1 MRTLIGIDFSLNSP
15 AFCSLR
21 GNHFRWVSLTRSDRS
36 EESLKKSK
44 NKPFAFFSD
53 VDGFEL
59 MFMNKEKMPDDYTER
74 ERIKIDYFSDLVE
87 RFWGSVKTHINPEDD
102 VFIAIEGLS
111 FASNGNALIDIS
123 MATALLRKKIV
134 DQVGSSNFFVFSPT
148 SVKKFAIKGNAKK
161 DQLYEALINTEMVE
175 TNLSYFTNILNDNKG
190 EWITSSGNVNKPL
203 DDIIDATWICLF
215 LDERLKED

>member
-1 MRTLIGIDFSLNSP
+1 LRTLIGIDFSLNSP
-15 AFCSLR
+15 AFCSFR
-21 GNHFRWVSLTRSDRS
+21 DNHFRWGSLTRSDRS

-53 VDGFEL
+53 IDEFDLV
-59 MFMNKEKMPDDYTER
+59 FMGKEKMPDEYTER

-87 RFWGSVKTHINPEDD
+87 KFWDSVKNHIEPGDD

-134 DQVGSSNFFVFSPT
+134 YFVGSSNFFVFSPT

-161 DQLYEALINTEMVE
+161 DQLYEALINTEIVE

-190 EWITSSGNVNKPL
+190 EWITPSGNVNKPL